1 MPDFLGKLLESDFM
15 PHGYCF
21 AWRPDILWT
30 HVISDG
36 LIVLSYYL
44 IPLALIYLV
53 RARRDLAFHWMFSL
67 FGLFILSC
75 GTTHLLSIVTL
86 WHPVYRLEGVVK
98 AITALASVP
107 TAFLL
112 VKLMPQAIALPSPKE
127 LRETN
132 ETLVLEIAERRR
144 AEEQVLRLNAELE
157 QRVQARTAELEKS
170 NQMLREANERMT
182 EAEHRYREL
191 FQNNPMPMWVR
202 EPETGQFLAV
212 NPAAQ
217 ELYGY
222 SEQEF
227 LSMTVGKL
235 HPDGRVPPRPEDAPQ
250 PVLHKYLR
258 KNGSA
263 IHAEVRYHH
272 IRFGPQ
278 RAVLVVPTD
287 VTERKTLE
295 EQLRHSQ
302 KMEAV
307 GRLAGGIAHDFNNL
321 LTVILGYATVVHGRL
336 NPGDPLR
343 TMVEEIQR
351 AGEKASSL
359 TGQLLA
365 FSRKQITQPRT
376 LDLNRV
382 FQGMKDILQRLL
394 GEDVDL
400 AMVLDNSVPPV
411 KADEG
416 QLSQVLMNLAVNAR
430 DAMPTGGRL
439 TIETRAV
446 TREREDR
453 GKHGVRPAGRY
464 AVLVVTD
471 TGIGMDSETQ
481 CHIFEPFFTT
491 KDAGKGTGLGLAT
504 VYGIVQQ
511 HGGWIDVYSE
521 PDHGSSFKVYLPGT
535 VAEAAPAIPD
545 AEASSPRRN
554 ATILLVE
561 DQAAVRMLAEDVL
574 AEAGHRVLTASNGRA
589 ALQLAERFK
598 DKIDLLI
605 TDVVMPE
612 MSGPELAAH
621 LFRARPGL
629 TILYISGYT
638 DHALLHRGA
647 IEEGTA
653 FLQKPFLPETLVVKV
668 DSLMRSR

>member
-1 MPDFLGKLLESDFM
+1 MLDFLGKLFESDFM

-30 HVISDG
+30 HVFADA
-36 LIVLSYYL
+36 LIVLSYYV
-44 IPLALIYLV
+44 IPIALIYLV
-53 RARRDLAFHWMFSL
+53 RTRRDLAFNWMFSL

-75 GTTHLLSIVTL
+75 GTTHLLAILTL

-98 AITALASVP
+98 AITAAASLP

-112 VKLMPQAIALPSPKE
+112 VRLMPQAVALPSPK
-127 LRETN
+127 
-132 ETLVLEIAERRR
+132 
-144 AEEQVLRLNAELE
+144 Q
-157 QRVQARTAELEKS
+157 
-170 NQMLREANERMT
+170 LREANEALVVEVAERGAAQKQFQLLNTELERRVQERTADLEKTNHMLRESNERLL

-202 EPETGQFLAV
+202 DPETGQFLAA

-222 SEQEF
+222 SEEEF
-227 LSMTVGKL
+227 LSMTVAKL
-235 HPDGRVPPRPEDAPQ
+235 HPDGQVPERPAHGPQ
-250 PVLHKYLR
+250 PVSHKYVR
-258 KNGSA
+258 KNGA
-263 IHAEVRYHH
+263 PIYAEVRYHH
-272 IRFGPQ
+272 IRFGSQP
-278 RAVLVVPTD
+278 AVLVVPMD
-287 VTERKTLE
+287 MTERRALE

-321 LTVILGYATVVHGRL
+321 LTVILGYANVVHGRL
-336 NPGDPLR
+336 KDGDPLR
-343 TMVEEIQR
+343 PMVEEIQR

-382 FQGMKDILQRLL
+382 MQGMKDILQRLL

-400 AMVLDNSVPPV
+400 AMLLDNSLPAV

-416 QLSQVLMNLAVNAR
+416 QLSQILMNLAVNAR
-430 DAMPTGGRL
+430 DAMPTGGKL
-439 TIETRAV
+439 TIETKSV
-446 TREREDR
+446 IREREDR
-453 GKHGVRPAGRY
+453 GRHGVRPAGRY
-464 AVLVVTD
+464 AVLTVSD
-471 TGIGMDSETQ
+471 TGVGMDTETQ
-481 CHIFEPFFTT
+481 SHMFEPFFTT
-491 KDAGKGTGLGLAT
+491 KELGKGTGLGLAT

-521 PDHGSSFKVYLPGT
+521 PGHGSSFKVYFPESTEGS
-535 VAEAAPAIPD
+535 APAAPAVQV
-545 AEASSPRRN
+545 STSRRTG
-554 ATILLVE
+554 TILLVE

-574 AEAGHRVLTASNGRA
+574 AEAGHHVLAASNGRA
-589 ALQLAERFK
+589 ALQLAEK
-598 DKIDLLI
+598 YKEHIDLLI

-621 LFRARPGL
+621 LFRLRPGL

-668 DSLMRSR
+668 DSLMRPK